1 MTAVVTPGPLVR
13 ARPARTS
20 ALTGTAWMLRL
31 MLRRDRWRLLVWVA
45 SIAALYAASLAEY
58 TVLAQDPQGMH
69 ARAVLMQTPAM
80 VTMAG
85 PGYGLDDY
93 TVGAA
98 VANELVLWMLV
109 ALAVLSILEV
119 VRHTRAEEESGRSEL
134 LRAGAVGRHAP
145 SVAAL
150 LLVVAAQTVVAVT
163 SGAVVAAVG
172 GLPAGESFALT
183 AGVAL
188 GALVFA
194 AVALVAAQVAEH
206 ARAAT
211 GLSLGV
217 LGAAFVARALGDVQG
232 DVRVE
237 HGNALS
243 WLSPI
248 AWVQQ
253 TRAFVDLRWW
263 PLGLCL
269 AATAALLVVAAL
281 LNARRDFGGG
291 LLAARG
297 GRADA
302 AASLRGPL
310 AVAWRQQ
317 RGGLAWTTLG
327 LGAMWF
333 ATGAVL
339 SSLPAVVRS
348 LTDNPVYRAILGE
361 GDLVRA
367 FLWVIGL
374 YAALGAAAWAVAASL
389 RARTEEQ
396 AGRAEYVLATAVS
409 RARWLG
415 AHLAVA
421 TAGGVVVLLGG
432 VLALWAGAAATG
444 VTDPSFGELV
454 ELGAVYLPALAVLL
468 ALAAAVYAWAPRAT
482 ALLWALF
489 AWLFVVGLFGD
500 LLDLPDAV
508 RGISPYWWVPDPL
521 TEDVDAARLVGLG
534 VVAVALAAAAFV
546 GFRRRDVPAA

>member
-1 MTAVVTPGPLVR
+1 MTAVVAPGPLVR
-13 ARPARTS
+13 ARPAWTS
-20 ALTGTAWMLRL
+20 ALTGTAGMLRL
-31 MLRRDRWRLLVWVA
+31 ALRRDRWRLLVWVA
-45 SIAALYAASLAEY
+45 GVAVLYLAALGEYA
-58 TVLAQDPQGMH
+58 VLADDPRGMQ
-69 ARAVLMQTPAM
+69 ARAVLMRTPAM

-85 PGYGLDDY
+85 PGYGLDAY

-98 VANELVLWMLV
+98 VANELVLWMVL

-145 SVAAL
+145 AVAAL
-150 LLVVAAQTVVAVT
+150 LLVTAVQAVVAVVT
-163 SGAVVAAVG
+163 GAVVAAGG
-172 GLPAGESFALT
+172 GLPAGESFAMT
-183 AGVAL
+183 GAVAL

-206 ARAAT
+206 GRTAT
-211 GLSLGV
+211 GLSLAV
-217 LGAAFVARALGDVQG
+217 LGAAFAARALGDVQG
-232 DVRVE
+232 SAEGR
-237 HGNALS
+237 HGSALS

-248 AWVQQ
+248 GWVQQ
-253 TRAFVDLRWW
+253 TRVFVDLRWW
-263 PLGLCL
+263 PLGLCV
-269 AATAALLVVAAL
+269 AATVGLLVVAAVL
-281 LNARRDFGGG
+281 AGRRDHGGG
-291 LLAARG
+291 LVAARR

-317 RGGLAWTTLG
+317 RGGLLWTTLG

-333 ATGAVL
+333 ATGGVL
-339 SSLPAVVRS
+339 SSLPDMMETLA
-348 LTDNPVYRAILGE
+348 DNPLYAAILGE

-374 YAALGAAAWAVAASL
+374 YAALGAAAYAVAASL
-389 RARTEEQ
+389 RARAEEQ

-421 TAGGVVVLLGG
+421 TVGGVVVLLSG

-444 VTDPSFGELV
+444 VTDPAFGELV

-468 ALAAAVYAWAPRAT
+468 ALGAAVYAWVPRAT
-482 ALLWALF
+482 PLLWALL
-489 AWLFVVGLFGD
+489 AWLFVVGMFAD
-500 LLDLPDAV
+500 LLGLPDWA
-508 RGISPYWWVPDPL
+508 RGVSPYWWVPDPL
-521 TEDVDAARLVGLG
+521 TEDVDVARLVGLG
-534 VVAVALAAAAFV
+534 VVAVVLAAAALV
-546 GFRRRDVPAA
+546 GFRRRDVPAV